1 MYVLVEFRNNP
12 PQIWEFESWWTW
24 EDVKYYFI
32 EKFNFDEER
41 DSLTLINEILKPTYE
56 NRK

>member
-12 PQIWEFESWWTW
+12 PQLWEFESWWTW

-41 DSLTLINEILKPTYE
+41 DSLTLINEILKPNE

>member
-1 MYVLVEFRNNP
+1 MYVLVEFRNNS
-12 PQIWEFESWWTW
+12 PQLWEFESWWTW

-41 DSLTLINEILKPTYE
+41 DSMTLINEILKPNE